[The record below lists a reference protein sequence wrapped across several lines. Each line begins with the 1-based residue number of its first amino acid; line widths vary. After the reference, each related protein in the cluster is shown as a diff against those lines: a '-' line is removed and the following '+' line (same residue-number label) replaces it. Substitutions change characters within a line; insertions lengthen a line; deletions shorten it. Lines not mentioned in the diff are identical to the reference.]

1 MEMKNHKIVKKF
13 HTNTYTANFYHFTS
27 YEGVKKHILE
37 TPISLCDHCPTNRLW
52 GFFFSKTKQSTSC
65 T

>member
-13 HTNTYTANFYHFTS
+13 HTNTYTANFYHLTS

-37 TPISLCDHCPTNRLW
+37 TPISLCDHCPTNRL
-52 GFFFSKTKQSTSC
+52 
-65 T
+65 